1 MDENKIQKP
10 ISMVKQEFSE
20 KIVDMINNSGLPIF
34 LIEYILKDIMNG
46 VHAASVRQLETDT
59 RIYQEQ
65 LEKSK
70 NHTDKNNH

>member
-34 LIEYILKDIMNG
+34 LIEYVLKDIMNG
-46 VHAASVRQLETDT
+46 VHAASVQQLETDT

-70 NHTDKNNH
+70 NQTDKNNH